1 MNIVRLLVFIAATSA
16 CLHAQDPYKVAPN
29 NYRLEFE
36 NEYTRVSR
44 ATLRPGDKIPTH
56 DHPSFSTLYVYL
68 TDGGPATFSHDS
80 PKFTVKRPAVQA
92 GGIRINRG
100 MKETHHVEYLGSTPS
115 EYLRIELR
123 NDPPLAERTTRLAPD
138 EPGPFENAKL
148 RVRRAACSASANCAA
163 EYPTVVVSIDKRASY
178 WVNRGEPIVND
189 GGPTQLILIEF
200 KTPPS
205 R

>member
-1 MNIVRLLVFIAATSA
+1 MRIVRLIAFIAATSA
-16 CLHAQDPYKVAPN
+16 WLCAQDPYKIAPN
-29 NYRLEFE
+29 NYRLEFQ

-44 ATLRPGDKIPTH
+44 VTLRPGDKIPTH
-56 DHPSFSTLYVYL
+56 DHPAFSTVYVYL
-68 TDGGPATFSHDS
+68 TDGGPATFRHDS
-80 PKFTVKRPAVQA
+80 PAFTVKRPAVQA

-100 MKETHHVEYLGSTPS
+100 MKETHHVEYLGSAPS

-123 NDPPLAERTTRLAPD
+123 NDPPLLERTTRLAPN

-148 RVRRAACSASANCAA
+148 RVRRVACAA
-163 EYPTVVVSIDKRASY
+163 AENCIAEHPSVIVSIDERASQ

-189 GGPTQLILIEF
+189 AGPRQLILIEF
-200 KTPPS
+200 KTPSS